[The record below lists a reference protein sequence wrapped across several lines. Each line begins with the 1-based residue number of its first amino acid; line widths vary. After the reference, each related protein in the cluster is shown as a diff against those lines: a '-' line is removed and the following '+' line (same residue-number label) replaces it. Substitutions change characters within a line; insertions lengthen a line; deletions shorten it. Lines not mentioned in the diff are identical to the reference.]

1 MQIPHLNKIKEV
13 EIDAS
18 LKPGVLVGVQ
28 IANERIPVDGY
39 KVVSVAKSFGGKT
52 LVLTKDS
59 TTLIIKST
67 DIKDS
72 SVIEATLISGTVK
85 VVDIAEIYIR
95 ARNNHVRQVSL
106 SDFTYK
112 GVEKQDVLT
121 PLAPGDTLETANKK
135 FIVEYI
141 ASDGSIV
148 AKVEGKSQAKLT
160 TECVMINPKDA
171 SILKALFT
179 RPVWK

>member
-1 MQIPHLNKIKEV
+1 MQIPHLSKIKEV
-13 EIDAS
+13 ETNLS
-18 LKPGVLVGVQ
+18 LKPGQFVSVRYEG
-28 IANERIPVDGY
+28 AMNEITGF
-39 KVVSVAKSFGGKT
+39 KVVSLAKTFSGKT

-59 TTLIIKST
+59 TTLVIAVT
-67 DIKDS
+67 NLNG
-72 SVIEATLISGTVK
+72 SVVRECTRIDNTVYDAVIS
-85 VVDIAEIYIR
+85 EINIR
-95 ARNNHVRQVSL
+95 DGASRTQVSL
-106 SDFTYK
+106 DFTYK
-112 GVEKQDVLT
+112 GVEKQNVLT

>member
-1 MQIPHLNKIKEV
+1 MQIPYLSKNKEV
-13 EIDAS
+13 ETNLS
-18 LKPGVLVGVQ
+18 LKPGQFVSVRYEGAL
-28 IANERIPVDGY
+28 NEITGF
-39 KVVSVAKSFGGKT
+39 KVVSLAKTFSGKT

-59 TTLIIKST
+59 TTLVIALTNLSG
-67 DIKDS
+67 
-72 SVIEATLISGTVK
+72 SVVRECTRIDNTVYDAVIS
-85 VVDIAEIYIR
+85 EINIR
-95 ARNNHVRQVSL
+95 DGAYYRTNVSL

-112 GVEKQDVLT
+112 GVEKQDVSV
-121 PLAPGDTLETANKK
+121 PLAPGDTLETQNKK
-135 FIVEYI
+135 FLVEYI

-160 TECVMINPKDA
+160 TECVMISPKDA